1 MRRLVVCCAAIILAC
16 FLVVEAIPVFSRQ
29 VDTHPQETSGAEEG
43 GGMVPPENPVGLF
56 LMPVREGEEIPR
68 ETLAALGLEK
78 GDPLGRETLLVRL
91 PLNKV
96 EEAKEKGIFLR
107 PYSAADRLAPG
118 LQGKKGSEQ
127 EIEVLV
133 TLFRS
138 SDREGF
144 VRKVPELGG
153 EVLAG
158 LEGEGR
164 VLRLRLPEGALAELA
179 AFPEVVYVEPAQ
191 EYRFYNERARDLVGA
206 AFLQAAGFLSPEW
219 MGLSGRGQIIGLA
232 DSGIDAGSPG
242 DIHPDLQSLPG
253 QMPKVVMLKSWAGA
267 ATAADFNGHGT
278 HMAATVAGTGAAS
291 QGRFKGIAPGASIYF
306 QGLLDESGKLTPP
319 PDLTALFEP
328 AYAAGVR
335 VHINGWGGEKGGYF
349 GTASQID
356 RFLRRCPD
364 FLAVFSAGN
373 GGPEAGKLT
382 PEAYSKNA
390 LVVGASRSPHPL
402 FNPAQNDAG
411 SISSFSSRGPTA
423 DGRIKPELYAPGS
436 LISARSRLADLPS
449 ALSDGYTY
457 LEGTSMAAAVAG
469 GGAALLREFFQRIE
483 KLAAPS
489 AALVKAALICGARTP
504 QGWPNSSGF
513 GILDL
518 GGTVLSLWE
527 KTFRYVDAEEGVAAG
542 ETLSYTFEVKSGESP
557 FKATLVWTDPGA
569 APGAEAPLVNNLDLV
584 VRGPEGSEWIGN
596 SFLSDRPDDVNNV
609 EQVVIPAPKPGIYT
623 VYVKGKAITKG
634 VTHRDGRPAQDFA
647 LVYGQPLVRDVV
659 TAAGAQGPV
668 LESGRVLAAAPQQ
681 VRFALNGEV
690 ASWPVS
696 DNGGSLGKVLPG
708 ADVYFPPGYA
718 SRGSIY
724 IVGRT
729 FRAVGVQVLD
739 AGGRY
744 LLTEINPEARSG
756 GLYFAPAAEKG
767 VLINGVPAAG
777 PASVPPGGGVTAWIN
792 PGSWEIWGAEFSFS
806 AVEGLLGGV
815 DMAKRELTLIGVEK
829 TYSLAPQAALAY
841 SDEMVDVD
849 AADLPFGAAAT
860 PCWENLLP
868 GLRVRLVLSPAT
880 GEVTYVAARRE
891 LAVGMIAEVDVMNR
905 RIVLSTGRDYTVPVG
920 VSLSLDEK
928 DAHLQDLRPGQYAVG
943 VLLPKTRQV
952 LSLSAYSSFLY
963 GQVVYTSLRDGTIY
977 FVDNCGRSGAYR
989 YQEDTGFYRWGLPA
1003 VAAAAEAGC
1012 WARLILKPGENL
1024 IWRLDVAETTAER
1037 REIVAGYDEETGTLI
1052 TSQGRYRLTE
1062 RTSITKNGYPV
1073 AAWDLVPGEEVALT
1087 PFLEGASGEPMLAA
1101 VAARTSAGTRAPEL
1115 EVTASWRQGEVVLM
1129 GSTTADRLYL
1139 YPEKGDRM
1147 SIPVDGKGSFHLS
1160 FRPEKEGENFLLVV
1174 AVDGGS
1180 GGVTGWQLTV
1190 SPGTGA
1196 VFRDVAGHWAE
1207 RAIEELAARG
1217 VLKGYPD
1224 GTFRPDDPITRSE
1237 FTVLVTA
1244 ALGLSGGE
1252 AELPFADAGS
1262 IPSWAR
1268 PAVERAYLHG
1278 LVRGSADGCFR
1289 PARKI
1294 TRAEAAAVL
1303 SGALSVINFREDTP
1317 VSPPHWRDD
1326 GAIPTWARPAVERVY
1341 AAGVMTGRPNGFFAP
1356 GEILT
1361 RAEAVS
1367 AVRRL
1372 LERTP

>member
-1 MRRLVVCCAAIILAC
+1 MKRLLVCCAAVILVY
-16 FLVVEAIPVFSRQ
+16 FLVADAIPVLSRQ
-29 VDTHPQETSGAEEG
+29 ADTHLQGTAGEKGEKRVVSPET
-43 GGMVPPENPVGLF
+43 PVGLF
-56 LMPVREGEEIPR
+56 LMPVRQGEGIPR

-78 GDPLGRETLLVRL
+78 GDPLDKATLLVRL
-91 PLNKV
+91 PLDKV
-96 EEAKEKGIFLR
+96 EEAKEKGISLQ
-107 PYSAADRLAPG
+107 PYTAAERLAPG
-118 LQGKKGSEQ
+118 LRERKGSEQ
-127 EIEVLV
+127 AIEVLV
-133 TLFRS
+133 TLFHPS
-138 SDREGF
+138 EREGF
-144 VRKVPELGG
+144 ARKVSELGG
-153 EVLAG
+153 EVIAG
-158 LEGEGR
+158 MEGEGQ
-164 VLRLRLPEGALAELA
+164 VLRLRLPGRALADLA
-179 AFPEVVYVEPAQ
+179 AFPEVIYVEPAQ
-191 EYRFYNERARDLVGA
+191 EYRFYNERARDLTGA
-206 AFLQAAGFLSPEW
+206 TMLQAEGFLAPEW

-232 DSGIDAGSPG
+232 DSGLDTGSPG
-242 DIHPDLQSLPG
+242 DIHPDLQSVPG

-390 LVVGASRSPHPL
+390 LVVGASQSPHPL
-402 FNPAQNDAG
+402 FNPDENDAG
-411 SISSFSSRGPTA
+411 SIASFSSRGPAA
-423 DGRIKPELYAPGS
+423 DGRIKPELYAPGA
-436 LISARSRLADLPS
+436 LISARSRLADLTP
-449 ALSDGYTY
+449 AYSDDYAY

-469 GGAALLREFFQRIE
+469 SGAALVREFFQRFE

-504 QGWPNSSGF
+504 QGWPNRSGF

-527 KTFRYVDAEEGVAAG
+527 KTFRYVDAGKGVAAG
-542 ETLSYTFEVKSGESP
+542 ETVSYTFEVKSGEAP

-569 APGAEAPLVNNLDLV
+569 VPGAEAPLVNNLDLV
-584 VRGPEGSEWIGN
+584 VRGPEGKEWIGN
-596 SFLSDRPDDVNNV
+596 SFLSGRPDDVNNV
-609 EQVVIPAPKPGIYT
+609 EQVVIPDPEPGTYT
-623 VYVKGKAITKG
+623 IYVKGTAITKG
-634 VTHRDGRPAQDFA
+634 VVPREGRPAQDFA

-659 TAAGAQGPV
+659 AGAGAEGPV
-668 LESGRVLAAAPQQ
+668 LESGRVLSVTPQQ
-681 VRFALNGEV
+681 VRFVFNGKA
-690 ASWPVS
+690 ASWPVPA
-696 DNGGSLGKVLPG
+696 DGGLGKVLPG
-708 ADVYFPPGYA
+708 ADVYFTPGGDP
-718 SRGSIY
+718 SGTVY
-724 IVGRT
+724 IAGRT
-729 FRAVGVQVLD
+729 LRCGGVQVLD
-739 AGGRY
+739 TGGRY

-756 GLYFAPAAEKG
+756 GLFFASAAEKAI
-767 VLINGVPAAG
+767 LINGTPAAG
-777 PASVPPGGGVTAWIN
+777 PADVPPGGEVTAWIN
-792 PGSWEIWGAEFSFS
+792 PGSWEIWGAEFSFA

-815 DMAKRELTLIGVEK
+815 DMAKRELFLIGVEK
-829 TYSLAPQAALAY
+829 PYSLAPQAALAY

-868 GLRVRLVLSPAT
+868 GLKVRLVLSPAT

-891 LAVGMIAEVDVMNR
+891 LAVGMITEVDEGNR
-905 RIVLSTGRDYTVPVG
+905 RIVLSTGQDYTVPVG
-920 VSLSLDEK
+920 VSLRLDEK
-928 DAHLQDLRPGQYAVG
+928 EAQFQELRPGQYAVG

-963 GQVVYTSLRDGTIY
+963 GRVVYTSLKDGTIY
-977 FVDNCGRSGAYR
+977 FVDNRGRSGAYR

-1024 IWRLDVAETTAER
+1024 VWRLDVGETTAER
-1037 REIVAGYDEETGTLI
+1037 RETVAGYDKETGTLI
-1052 TSQGRYRLTE
+1052 TSKGRYRLTE

-1073 AAWDLVPGEEVALT
+1073 AAGDLIPGEEVAIT
-1087 PFLEGASGEPMLAA
+1087 PFLEGVSGEPLLAA
-1101 VAARTSAGTRAPEL
+1101 VAARTSPGTGAPEL
-1115 EVTASWRQGEVVLM
+1115 EVAASWRQGQVVLL

-1139 YPEKGDRM
+1139 YPGGGERVDIPLDRR
-1147 SIPVDGKGSFHLS
+1147 GNFHFS

-1174 AVDGGS
+1174 AVDGSG
-1180 GGVTGWQLTV
+1180 GGVTGRQLTV
-1190 SPGTGA
+1190 SPGAAA

-1207 RAIEELAARG
+1207 QAIEELASREM
-1217 VLKGYPD
+1217 LKGYPD
-1224 GTFRPDDPITRSE
+1224 GTFRPDEPITRSE
-1237 FTVLVTA
+1237 FTVLVAA

-1252 AELPFADAGS
+1252 AVLPFADAGS
-1262 IPSWAR
+1262 IPDWAR
-1268 PAVERAYLHG
+1268 PAVERAYSCG
-1278 LVRGSADGCFR
+1278 LVRGSADGCFW

-1303 SGALSVINFREDTP
+1303 SGALNGISSGEGDSGSTLQL
-1317 VSPPHWRDD
+1317 RDA
-1326 GAIPTWARPAVERVY
+1326 GAIPSWARPAVERVN
-1341 AAGVMTGRPNGFFAP
+1341 AAGVMTGRPNGVFAP

-1361 RAEAVS
+1361 RAEAAS

-1372 LERTP
+1372 LERVS